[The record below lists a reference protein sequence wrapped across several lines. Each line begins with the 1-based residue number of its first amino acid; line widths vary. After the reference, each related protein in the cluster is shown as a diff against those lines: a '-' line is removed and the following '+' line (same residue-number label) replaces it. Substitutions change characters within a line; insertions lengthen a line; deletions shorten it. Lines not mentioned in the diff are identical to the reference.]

1 MFVFASS
8 RSLFAESQTPWNK
21 LNYKHFQTKT
31 KCLKCFQNSLW
42 QHRWCS
48 WSPQQTRL
56 SPQPPGKG
64 KVVILSTFYLFLLS
78 KKCFTCCMYLNI
90 IFLLDASTCLIKPTK
105 RLRALSVLL
114 FFMFCHLFLV
124 TGQWHQERIC
134 FCFYPSP
141 FMSSLQLAYC
151 TIDAAIQWRDSG

>member
-1 MFVFASS
+1 MNQNWQIPNALGHVLLCFKTVNWRHTFFCTSMTKTSMFVFASS

-48 WSPQQTRL
+48 WLPQQTRL

-114 FFMFCHLFLV
+114 FVMLCH
-124 TGQWHQERIC
+124 
-134 FCFYPSP
+134 
-141 FMSSLQLAYC
+141 
-151 TIDAAIQWRDSG
+151 